1 MHKHQKRGLWLCFI
15 YLTAVW
21 SWVTLPVKAHDGPP
35 AVVLGQYQV
44 APGASV
50 EIRGINLLSD
60 LPVQVVLTAN
70 GRDYLL
76 GEALCDGHG
85 DFTRVFT
92 LPADLAT
99 AVYLV
104 QAVDTN
110 IPGLTQ
116 VLATTTV
123 KIDPT
128 PIPDNEIATS
138 SNNIQ
143 RQPSRLPLLTF
154 SLAVLCLFIVVVRWR
169 RQARPTPTRH
179 PS

>member
-1 MHKHQKRGLWLCFI
+1 MFTHQKRCFFLCFI
-15 YLTAVW
+15 CLTAVW
-21 SWVTLPVKAHDGPP
+21 SWVTLPVRAHDGPP
-35 AVVLGQYQV
+35 AVVLERYQV

-70 GRDYLL
+70 GRDYPL

-85 DFTRVFT
+85 DFTQVFT

-99 AVYLV
+99 AVYQV

-128 PIPDNEIATS
+128 PIADEGVPTS
-138 SNNIQ
+138 SVSTQ
-143 RQPSRLPLLTF
+143 RQPARIQLITF
-154 SLAVLCLFIVVVRWR
+154 SLAVLCLLVGVIRWR
-169 RQARPTPTRH
+169 RQAKPTATRRP
-179 PS
+179 S